1 MLTTVH
7 SHDYAAGSLSTSI
20 EDQADQA
27 LSNISAALAGAGAF
41 MKDVVRVRYLIPER
55 TEFEKTFP
63 ILQKWFGDAKPA
75 ATVIICG
82 LYEEGVKIEIEVT
95 ARRSSW

>member
-1 MLTTVH
+1 
-7 SHDYAAGSLSTSI
+7 
-20 EDQADQA
+20 
-27 LSNISAALAGAGAF
+27 

-75 ATVIICG
+75 ATVMICG